1 MSSDRQPGWDKK
13 AINQIATEEYGGLG
27 GLFEAHSWT
36 SDGRIISQIAPTKV
50 VETYGSVDAFVRA
63 HQHGTEGNAL
73 LNPRAAIASEP
84 PDVWLTS
91 YYGFA
96 PEEWGFLGFTLER
109 WRKRFL
115 RESRPGA
122 LVVIYGAMGSK
133 PEEQGRVLGIQQ
145 QSHVIGAKWD
155 FLSSAR
161 IGEERDDPV
170 RAEKWAYAVKV
181 HRAWRIPAEAQPTVQ
196 ALFPDTYT
204 SGRAQVI
211 GAQGMRVT
219 PAEAKSLLKLPLIEV
234 EVCHGPE
241 IEAFIPGPAAAVLA
255 PTRAGPVSQSPY
267 VVREAEGPKHLYVL
281 ELTGNANHF
290 LGKAAGDKLIV
301 KVGMSSSPSTR
312 CDAHNKAL
320 PKGAFRWEVRSSTFK
335 DGRGTYPSSR
345 PALAGEKAMKTFL
358 HLEATSLDGEFF
370 LADPETLARAWEI
383 ALSTADAAMT

>member
-1 MSSDRQPGWDKK
+1 MTADRKQGWDKA
-13 AINQIATEEYGGLG
+13 AIGRIARDAYGGYPD
-27 GLFEAHSWT
+27 LFDAHGWST
-36 SDGRIISQIAPTKV
+36 DGKMTSQIAPTRV
-50 VETYGSVDAFVRA
+50 VETYGSVDAFVKA
-63 HQHGTEGNAL
+63 HEAGVEGNAL
-73 LNPRAAIASEP
+73 LNPSAAIASDP

-96 PEEWGFLGFTLER
+96 PEEWGLLGFTLER

-145 QSHVIGAKWD
+145 QSHVIGSKWN

-161 IGEERDDPV
+161 IAEERADPA

-181 HRAWRIPAEAQPTVQ
+181 HRAWRIPAEARPTVQ
-196 ALFPDTYT
+196 ALFPETYT

-211 GAQGMRVT
+211 GAQGLPVT

-234 EVCHGPE
+234 GVCHGPE
-241 IEAFIPGPAAAVLA
+241 IEALIPGPAEAVLT
-255 PTRAGPVSQSPY
+255 PSRAGPVSQSPY

-281 ELTGNANHF
+281 QLTGNADHF
-290 LGKAAGDKLIV
+290 LGEDAGGKLIV
-301 KVGMSSSPSTR
+301 KVGMSGSPTTR
-312 CDAHNKAL
+312 CEAHNKAL
-320 PKGAFRWEVRSSTFK
+320 PKGAFRWEVRRSTFN
-335 DGRGTYPSSR
+335 DGRAAYPSSR
-345 PALAGEKAMKTFL
+345 PALAGELAMKTYL
-358 HLEATSLDGEFF
+358 HQEATSLDGEFF

-383 ALSTADAAMT
+383 ALTTADAAMT